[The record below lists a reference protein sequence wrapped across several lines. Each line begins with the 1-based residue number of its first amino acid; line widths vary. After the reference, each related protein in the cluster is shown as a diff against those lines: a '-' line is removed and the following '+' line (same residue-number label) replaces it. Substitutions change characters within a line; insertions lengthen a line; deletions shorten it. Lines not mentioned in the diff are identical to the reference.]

1 MKRQFLFG
9 IKDAVPIALG
19 YLSVSF
25 GFGIFAASLG
35 LTPLEA
41 WFVSALNLTSA
52 GQVAGVQV
60 IAAAGSLLEMA
71 LTQLVINIRYS
82 LMALSL
88 SQKLDDSFRTSQRL
102 LVAQGITD
110 EIFAA
115 AYSKPGKL
123 TPGYMYG
130 LVTATF
136 ISWTT
141 GTLLGSL
148 AGSNLPAQLT
158 DAMGIMLYAM
168 FMAAVIPTAR
178 SDRNILSVV
187 VIAAAVSLLFYYVFT
202 AISGGF
208 ATILSAMIAAAIM
221 AALRPIADEDGEVA

>member
-1 MKRQFLFG
+1 VKRQFLFG
-9 IKDAVPIALG
+9 LKDAVPIALG

-35 LTPLEA
+35 ITPLEA

-88 SQKLDDSFRTSQRL
+88 SQKLDESFRTPQRL
-102 LVAQGITD
+102 LISHCITD

-115 AYSKPGKL
+115 AYSKPGAL

-130 LVTATF
+130 LMTATF
-136 ISWTT
+136 VSWTS
-141 GTLLGSL
+141 GTVLGSL
-148 AGSNLPAQLT
+148 AGSSLPTQLT
-158 DAMGIMLYAM
+158 DALGIMLYAM
-168 FMAAVIPTAR
+168 FLAVVIPAAR
-178 SDRNILSVV
+178 SDRGILTASA
-187 VIAAAVSLLFYYVFT
+187 IAAAVSILFYYVFT
-202 AISGGF
+202 AVSGGF
-208 ATILSAMIAAAIM
+208 AIILSALIAAA
-221 AALRPIADEDGEVA
+221 AAALLRPIDDAEEEVA

>member
-25 GFGIFAASLG
+25 GFGILAASLG
-35 LTPLEA
+35 ISPLEA
-41 WFVSALNLTSA
+41 WCISALNLTSA

-60 IAAAGSLLEMA
+60 IAAAGSLMEMA

-88 SQKLDDSFRTSQRL
+88 SQKLDDSFRTPQRL
-102 LVAQGITD
+102 LISHCITD

-115 AYSKPGKL
+115 AYSKPGSL

-130 LVTATF
+130 LMTATF
-136 ISWTT
+136 VSWTT
-141 GTLLGSL
+141 GTVLGTLAGGSL
-148 AGSNLPAQLT
+148 PTQLT
-158 DAMGIMLYAM
+158 DALGIMLYAM
-168 FMAAVIPTAR
+168 FLAVVIPAAR
-178 SDRNILSVV
+178 QDKGILTVAA
-187 VIAAAVSLLFYYVFT
+187 IAAAASLLFYYVFT
-202 AISGGF
+202 VVSGGF
-208 ATILSAMIAAAIM
+208 AIILSALIAAAIG
-221 AALRPIADEDGEVA
+221 AVLRPIEDTEEEVA

>member
-1 MKRQFLFG
+1 LKRQFLFG

-35 LTPLEA
+35 ISPLEA

-88 SQKLDDSFRTSQRL
+88 SQKLDDSFRTPQRL

-115 AYSKPGKL
+115 AYSKPGSL

-141 GTLLGSL
+141 GTLLGSI
-148 AGSNLPAQLT
+148 AGSSLPGQLT
-158 DAMGIMLYAM
+158 DALGIMLYAM
-168 FMAAVIPTAR
+168 FMAAVIPAAR
-178 SDRNILSVV
+178 SDKGILSA
-187 VIAAAVSLLFYYVFT
+187 VIMAGTISLLFYYVFT

-208 ATILSAMIAAAIM
+208 ATILSALIAAAL
-221 AALRPIADEDGEVA
+221 AAVLRPIDVEEEVA

>member
-1 MKRQFLFG
+1 M
-9 IKDAVPIALG
+9 
-19 YLSVSF
+19 
-25 GFGIFAASLG
+25 SL
-35 LTPLEA
+35 TN
-41 WFVSALNLTSA
+41 VTSA
-52 GQVAGVQV
+52 GQMAGLASITADGAVV
-60 IAAAGSLLEMA
+60 LLTLATMLEVA

-88 SQKLDDSFRTSQRL
+88 SQKLDDSFRTPQRL